1 MFTTNVDKGCK
12 NGDKQPQVI
21 RRYHMQSHVVHTLLC
36 SQDVHATAIIIVNSI
51 SKYSAVVENG
61 VYNFVQF
68 GNCSFI
74 GNTAREYASAIV
86 FNTLDPIRQVE
97 HVNPTTITD
106 W

>member
-21 RRYHMQSHVVHTLLC
+21 RRYHMQSHVVHTLYC
-36 SQDVHATAIIIVNSI
+36 VHKMCMHCYIR
-51 SKYSAVVENG
+51 SKCNLYSAVVENG

-74 GNTAREYASAIV
+74 GNTAQEYASAIV